1 MSSSR
6 LAESKGMTD
15 TRNLDSSIGTLKG
28 SAGRNVFE
36 IRHAAD
42 AGTDAG
48 RHVDPQVVAALQG
61 WEAVREITSVGE
73 PEVTDGASSKA
84 ETVSGRARSLLL
96 RPCA

>member
-1 MSSSR
+1 
-6 LAESKGMTD
+6 MTD

-36 IRHAAD
+36 TRHAAD

-61 WEAVREITSVGE
+61 WEAVREITSVGQ
-73 PEVTDGASSKA
+73 PEVTDGKA

>member
-1 MSSSR
+1 
-6 LAESKGMTD
+6 MTD

-61 WEAVREITSVGE
+61 WEAVREITSVGQ
-73 PEVTDGASSKA
+73 PEVTDGKA